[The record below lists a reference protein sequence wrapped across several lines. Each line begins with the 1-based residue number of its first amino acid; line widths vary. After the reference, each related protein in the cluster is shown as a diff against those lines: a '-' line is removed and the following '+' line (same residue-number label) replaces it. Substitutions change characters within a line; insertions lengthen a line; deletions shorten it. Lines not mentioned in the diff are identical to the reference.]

1 MKTNHALKNF
11 EKMLNVVIFGAPG
24 SGKGT
29 QSELIIS
36 KYELYHISTGD
47 ILRREIKNQTELG
60 AIAEEYIKT
69 GQLVPDELI
78 IKMLAEV
85 IDTNPQ
91 AKGYIFDGFPR
102 TIAQGEA
109 LDQLLREKNTSIIAV
124 LNLIVNEE
132 ELLNRLIKRG
142 EESGR
147 TDDNPAVIQNRLE
160 VYRNQTEP
168 LKEYYKKKGKLFNI
182 KGNNSI
188 EDVFEK
194 IVEVLDRLSLQIK

>member
-1 MKTNHALKNF
+1 
-11 EKMLNVVIFGAPG
+11 MLNVVIFGAPG

-36 KYELYHISTGD
+36 KYGLHHISTGD
-47 ILRREIKNQTELG
+47 ILRQEIKKQTELG
-60 AIAEEYIKT
+60 IIADEYIKA
-69 GQLVPDELI
+69 GQLIPDELI
-78 IKMLAEV
+78 INILAEV
-85 IDTNPQ
+85 LDANPN

-109 LDQLLREKNTSIIAV
+109 LDRLLLERNTSIIAV
-124 LNLIVNEE
+124 LNLEVAETD
-132 ELLNRLIKRG
+132 LLNRLIKRG
-142 EESGR
+142 IESGR
-147 TDDNPAVIQNRLE
+147 TDDNPDVIQNRLE

-194 IVEVLDRLSLQIK
+194 ASEVLDMLTF

>member
-1 MKTNHALKNF
+1 
-11 EKMLNVVIFGAPG
+11 MLNVIIFGAPG

-29 QSELIIS
+29 QSDLIIS
-36 KYELYHISTGD
+36 KYGLYHISTGD
-47 ILRREIKNQTELG
+47 ILRQEIKKKTELG
-60 AIAEEYIKT
+60 AIAEDYIKT

-78 IKMLAEV
+78 IKILAGV
-85 IDTNPQ
+85 LDANPD

-109 LDQLLREKNTSIIAV
+109 LDNLLREKDTSIIAV
-124 LNLIVNEE
+124 LNLMVDEE
-132 ELLNRLIKRG
+132 ELLTRLVKRG

-147 TDDNPAVIQNRLE
+147 SDDTPEVIQSRLE

-182 KGNNSI
+182 KGKKSI
-188 EDVFEK
+188 EDVFEQ
-194 IVEVLDRLSLQIK
+194 ISDVLDRLIFPVK

>member
-1 MKTNHALKNF
+1 
-11 EKMLNVVIFGAPG
+11 MLNVVIFGAPG

-36 KYELYHISTGD
+36 KYGLYHISTGD
-47 ILRREIKNQTELG
+47 ILRQKIKKKTELG

-69 GQLVPDELI
+69 GQLIPDELI
-78 IKMLAEV
+78 IKMLADV
-85 IDTNPQ
+85 LDANPDV
-91 AKGYIFDGFPR
+91 KGYIFDGFPR

-109 LDQLLREKNTSIIAV
+109 LEGLLRERNTSIIAV
-124 LNLIVNEE
+124 LNLDVDEE

-168 LKEYYKKKGKLFNI
+168 LKGYYIKKGKLFNI

-188 EDVFEK
+188 DNVFEK
-194 IVEVLDRLSLQIK
+194 ITEELDRLTLQAK

>member
-1 MKTNHALKNF
+1 
-11 EKMLNVVIFGAPG
+11 MLNVIIFGAPG

-29 QSELIIS
+29 QSELIIA
-36 KYELYHISTGD
+36 KYGLYHISTGE
-47 ILRREIKNQTELG
+47 ILRQEIKKQTELG
-60 AIAEEYIKT
+60 VIAEGYIKT

-78 IKMLAEV
+78 IKILSDVLDA
-85 IDTNPQ
+85 NPE

-109 LDQLLREKNTSIIAV
+109 LDQLLREKNTSIVAV
-124 LNLIVNEE
+124 LNLVVDEE

-147 TDDNPAVIQNRLE
+147 TDDNPEVIQNRLK

-168 LKEYYKKKGKLFNI
+168 LKEYYKKQGKLFQV
-182 KGNNSI
+182 KGNNVI
-188 EDVFEK
+188 EDVFEQ
-194 IVEVLDRLSLQIK
+194 IVEVLDRIAFQL

>member
-1 MKTNHALKNF
+1 
-11 EKMLNVVIFGAPG
+11 MLNVVIFGAPG

-36 KYELYHISTGD
+36 KYGLHHISTGD
-47 ILRREIKNQTELG
+47 ILRQEIKEQTELG
-60 AIAEEYIKT
+60 TIAEEYIKT
-69 GQLVPDELI
+69 GQLVPDDII

-85 IDTNPQ
+85 IDANPQ
-91 AKGYIFDGFPR
+91 TKGFIFDGFPR

-124 LNLIVNEE
+124 LNLAVDEE

-142 EESGR
+142 KESGR
-147 TDDNPAVIQNRLE
+147 ADDNPVVIQNRLE

-168 LKEYYKKKGKLFNI
+168 LKEYYKKKGKLLTV

-194 IVEVLDRLSLQIK
+194 IVEMLDRLTF

>member
-1 MKTNHALKNF
+1 
-11 EKMLNVVIFGAPG
+11 MLNVIIFGAPG

-29 QSELIIS
+29 QSDLIIS
-36 KYELYHISTGD
+36 KYGLYHISTGD
-47 ILRREIKNQTELG
+47 ILRQEIKKKTELG

-78 IKMLAEV
+78 IKMLAGV
-85 IDTNPQ
+85 LDANPD

-109 LDQLLREKNTSIIAV
+109 LDKLLREKNTSIIAV
-124 LNLIVNEE
+124 LNLMVDEE
-132 ELLNRLIKRG
+132 ELLTRLVKRG

-147 TDDNPAVIQNRLE
+147 LDDTPEVIKNRLE

-182 KGNNSI
+182 KGNSSI
-188 EDVFEK
+188 EDVFEQ
-194 IVEVLDRLSLQIK
+194 ITDVLDRLIFPVK

>member
-1 MKTNHALKNF
+1 
-11 EKMLNVVIFGAPG
+11 MLNVVIFGAPG

-36 KYELYHISTGD
+36 KYGLYHISTGE
-47 ILRREIKNQTELG
+47 ILRQEIKEQTELG
-60 AIAEEYIKT
+60 IIADEYIKT

-85 IDTNPQ
+85 IDTNPE

-102 TIAQGEA
+102 TIAQGKA
-109 LDQLLREKNTSIIAV
+109 LDQLLRERNTSIIAV
-124 LNLIVNEE
+124 LNLIVDEE

-142 EESGR
+142 EEFGR
-147 TDDNPAVIQNRLE
+147 TDDNPVVIQNRLE

-188 EDVFEK
+188 DDVFEK
-194 IVEVLDRLSLQIK
+194 IVEVLDRITF